1 MTTGYTVP
9 CAGILT
15 TAAEGKWFAMIY
27 TYYIDVTQFED
38 ERLFREKMDLLSPY
52 RQQKIAILKHEKDRL
67 RSLGAGIALD
77 HALETYGL
85 REKSVEYGFGE
96 WGKPFLKYQPNIYFS
111 LSHSGDY
118 AICSIGDR
126 AMGNDIELVRPG
138 RLKVADRFFAKE
150 ELEWMY
156 AGGDEAEV
164 TERMFRVWTM
174 KESFLKATGKGI
186 SMPLGDFAV
195 TVDEKSGRIRVKH
208 DYNAKY
214 YHMKEYAQIEG
225 YRVAVCCEE
234 SRAAAY
240 SMIPIVF

>member
-1 MTTGYTVP
+1 
-9 CAGILT
+9 
-15 TAAEGKWFAMIY
+15 MIY
-27 TYYIDVTQFED
+27 TYYIDVTQFDNET
-38 ERLFREKMDLLSPY
+38 LFQEKLKLLSPY
-52 RQQKIAILKHEKDRL
+52 RQQKIALLKHAKDRN

-85 REKSVEYGFGE
+85 KERSVEYEFGE
-96 WGKPFLKYQPNIYFS
+96 WGKPSLKYQPNIYFS

-126 AMGNDIELVRPG
+126 EIGNDIELIKHG

-156 AGGDEAEV
+156 AVQDEEEI
-164 TERMFRVWTM
+164 TQRMFRIWTM

-186 SMPLGDFAV
+186 SLPLGDFAV
-195 TVDEKSGRIRVKH
+195 IVDEDKDKIRVKH
-208 DYNAKY
+208 SYNAKF
-214 YHMKEYAQIEG
+214 YHMKEYADVDG

-234 SRAAAY
+234 GRDVAY
-240 SMIPIVF
+240 SMMPIVF